1 MITDLTRQPANGGDY
16 EVRLTAALEHKP
28 SIAISTDFAA
38 RVTARVQALPAR
50 TPRRVAR
57 YGQLAT
63 GISFAV
69 LLLAMFALAHWA
81 QPTFASFSFDL
92 ELLLLAQMLG
102 LAAWQFLRY
111 RVRPE
116 LSF

>member
-1 MITDLTRQPANGGDY
+1 MTDLTRQPANPGDY
-16 EVRLTAALEHKP
+16 ELRLTAALEHKP

-38 RVTARVQALPAR
+38 RITARVQSMPVPAR
-50 TPRRVAR
+50 RRTPQ

-69 LLLAMFALAHWA
+69 LLLAMFALAPWA

-102 LAAWQFLRY
+102 HAPWQFLPY
-111 RVRPE
+111 HVRPE
-116 LSF
+116 HSF